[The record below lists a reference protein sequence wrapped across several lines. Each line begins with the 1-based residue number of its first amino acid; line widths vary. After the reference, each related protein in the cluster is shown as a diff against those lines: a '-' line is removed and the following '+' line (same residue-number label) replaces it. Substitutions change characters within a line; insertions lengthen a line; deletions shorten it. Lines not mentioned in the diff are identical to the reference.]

1 MLRGFITHWTH
12 IKHIF
17 SFIISDLFLTY
28 LLITHIY
35 NNGGAMHDTVIV
47 SSATIAK
54 GRTLLFIISLK
65 KLVALIIIS
74 FSISVDKMLLLL
86 VNSLSS
92 QHTPFHKLFWLLLL
106 IIISYSKILFYLNLV
121 TRIKT

>member
-1 MLRGFITHWTH
+1 
-12 IKHIF
+12 
-17 SFIISDLFLTY
+17 
-28 LLITHIY
+28 
-35 NNGGAMHDTVIV
+35 MHDTVIV